1 MPAKIPAHTPVM
13 QQYLGFKA
21 DYPDILLLFRM
32 GDFYELFFEDARKA
46 ARLLDITLTSRGRSD
61 NQAIPM
67 AGVPYHAVDSYL
79 AKLIRLGESVAI
91 CEQIGDPAL
100 AKGPVERKVTRVVTP
115 GTVTDELLLE
125 EKTDNLLVCV
135 HILANERGIASL
147 NLADGRFIVS
157 QTSDI
162 NSLQDELAR
171 LQPAELLICED
182 SELEQ
187 NPGISCNS
195 VVSRAGWY
203 FDYASAANLIKRQ
216 YQVTELEGLGC
227 AGLTA
232 ATAAAGALL
241 QYVNETQSTALLHLQ
256 PIKVEHRTD
265 SIILDAV
272 SRRNLELEQ
281 DLRGR
286 KAYSLLGVLDTTATT
301 MGSRLLKRWL
311 NRPLRDQLTL
321 RLPIVVAVVS
331 STPSR
336 LRQVV
341 WHLNVLQGVG

>member
-1 MPAKIPAHTPVM
+1 MSCFLKTRARRPV
-13 QQYLGFKA
+13 
-21 DYPDILLLFRM
+21 
-32 GDFYELFFEDARKA
+32 
-46 ARLLDITLTSRGRSD
+46 LLDITLTSRGRSD

-203 FDYASAANLIKRQ
+203 FDYASGGKPYQAAIPGHR
-216 YQVTELEGLGC
+216 TGR
-227 AGLTA
+227 AGLCRVGRRQPRRQAPCCNTSMKPRARRCTA
-232 ATAAAGALL
+232 PAT
-241 QYVNETQSTALLHLQ
+241 
-256 PIKVEHRTD
+256 D
-265 SIILDAV
+265 
-272 SRRNLELEQ
+272 
-281 DLRGR
+281 
-286 KAYSLLGVLDTTATT
+286 
-301 MGSRLLKRWL
+301 
-311 NRPLRDQLTL
+311 
-321 RLPIVVAVVS
+321 
-331 STPSR
+331 
-336 LRQVV
+336 
-341 WHLNVLQGVG
+341 